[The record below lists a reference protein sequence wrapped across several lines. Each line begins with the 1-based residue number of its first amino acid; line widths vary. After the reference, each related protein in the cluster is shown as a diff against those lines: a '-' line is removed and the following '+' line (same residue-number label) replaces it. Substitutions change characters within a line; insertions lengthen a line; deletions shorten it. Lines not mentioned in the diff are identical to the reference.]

1 MADQNNTTNTSETS
15 NTEHSEVDYSV
26 DQVEVTSRS
35 NNTMEPMYYKLEEMP
50 SRDALSKI
58 ETLTNNFDAS
68 TKMSPEFVEGLR
80 KKLNVDD
87 SIMEGFLYAPS
98 DADIT
103 RQVIGRDGC
112 YFHMTTQ
119 QQDIAMIWH
128 DRSVARPVFRF
139 WGPKFNVIR
148 AMNIIRHRI
157 HTKSNPE

>member
-1 MADQNNTTNTSETS
+1 M
-15 NTEHSEVDYSV
+15 
-26 DQVEVTSRS
+26 
-35 NNTMEPMYYKLEEMP
+35 
-50 SRDALSKI
+50 
-58 ETLTNNFDAS
+58 S
-68 TKMSPEFVEGLR
+68 TEFVEGLR
-80 KKLNVDD
+80 HKLDVDD
-87 SIMEGFLYAPS
+87 SIMEGFLYAPT

-112 YFHMTTQ
+112 YFHMTTK

-139 WGPKFNVIR
+139 WGPKFNVIK